1 MSDASRTPPWLRVA
15 RPGKNTQRVQV
26 GPQRAGFS
34 KSNSACPPLS
44 VTNGVGERLF
54 LKSRGVKIS
63 APIVNVK
70 E

>member
-1 MSDASRTPPWLRVA
+1 MADASRTPPWLRTN
-15 RPGKNTQRVQV
+15 RPGKVSQRVQV

-54 LKSRGVKIS
+54 FKNRGVKIS
-63 APIVNVK
+63 APVVDIK
-70 E
+70 D